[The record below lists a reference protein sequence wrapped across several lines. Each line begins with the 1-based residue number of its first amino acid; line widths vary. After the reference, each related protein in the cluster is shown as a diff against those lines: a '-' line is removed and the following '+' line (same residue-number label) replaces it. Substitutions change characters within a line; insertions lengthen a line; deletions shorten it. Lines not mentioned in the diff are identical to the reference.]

1 MRASYFRAEMRFTWM
16 VLAIVTL
23 APHAA
28 AAPASPEVEIARK
41 RFETGTVLYRLGRYQ
56 EALGEMQAAQK
67 LVSRPELDFNIGH
80 CLAKL
85 GRAAEAADA
94 LERFVTARPDDPEAP
109 AVWREIAALRGES
122 LHRARVAEPL
132 LLPPP
137 PAAPAAPPLEASRDR
152 PSWTRSA
159 RGRASLVLAGVGAA
173 LLVGAAVTGGLA
185 LADRSTYDSGCD
197 RGSCDPD
204 RFATAHTL
212 ALTSDVLIGV
222 GAACALTA
230 VIVGVTGARARRLAF
245 APSLA
250 PGAVA
255 LAATGAF

>member
-1 MRASYFRAEMRFTWM
+1 M
-16 VLAIVTL
+16 VLAIVAL
-23 APHAA
+23 ALPAA

-56 EALGEMQAAQK
+56 EALVEMQAAQK

-109 AVWREIAALRGES
+109 ALWREIAALRGQS
-122 LHRARVAEPL
+122 LHRAPVAEPAVA

-137 PAAPAAPPLEASRDR
+137 TAAPLPPPRPLESQGDR
-152 PSWTRSA
+152 PSWTRTA
-159 RGRASLVLAGVGAA
+159 RGRASLALAGVGAA

-185 LADRSTYDSGCD
+185 VADRSIYDSGCD

-212 ALTSDVLIGV
+212 ALTTDVLIGA
-222 GAACALTA
+222 GAASALTA
-230 VIVGVTGARARRLAF
+230 VIVGVTGARARRLAL
-245 APSLA
+245 APSLE
-250 PGAVA
+250 PGAVG